1 MNANFLQLGHNL
13 YQYKNIQWI
22 LQLWYKTRIKIMII
36 LVLRITVKT
45 VFLLFGKKIAH
56 LQSVS
61 WSHRTNTLQ
70 KLKVFPSTF
79 V

>member
-1 MNANFLQLGHNL
+1 MNAYFLQLGHNL

-45 VFLLFGKKIAH
+45 
-56 LQSVS
+56 
-61 WSHRTNTLQ
+61 
-70 KLKVFPSTF
+70 
-79 V
+79 

>member
-1 MNANFLQLGHNL
+1 
-13 YQYKNIQWI
+13 
-22 LQLWYKTRIKIMII
+22 MII

-61 WSHRTNTLQ
+61 LSHRTNTLQ

>member
-1 MNANFLQLGHNL
+1 
-13 YQYKNIQWI
+13 
-22 LQLWYKTRIKIMII
+22 MII

-61 WSHRTNTLQ
+61 WSHQTNTLQ